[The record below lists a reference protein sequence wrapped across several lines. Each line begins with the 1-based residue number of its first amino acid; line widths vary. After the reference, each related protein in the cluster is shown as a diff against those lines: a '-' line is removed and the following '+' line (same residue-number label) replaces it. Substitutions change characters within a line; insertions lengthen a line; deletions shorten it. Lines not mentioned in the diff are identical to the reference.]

1 MSQKVREVDQREKQG
16 VGRKL
21 GGGAEGG
28 RAALPQRSGGAQL
41 GPHKGWVQSSG
52 LSPGPQGALAGS
64 RPRDGRVPRGLDRP
78 VVRCL
83 EEAGEQMVG
92 RKYGLGAL
100 VRQGASVQMTLGMSL
115 TLSKPWFPHV

>member
-83 EEAGEQMVG
+83 EEAGQEAFTG
-92 RKYGLGAL
+92 RSGSIPSSPL
-100 VRQGASVQMTLGMSL
+100 
-115 TLSKPWFPHV
+115 PHPI